1 MIEVEIKIKIGE
13 EEAVEEKLLK
23 QGFRKI
29 TQILEIDT
37 YFDNDKQ
44 EIRGGDKALRLRE
57 TKRIEQADIDFASAK
72 KDSQNIKVEINF
84 KGPKLDQAFASRPEF
99 ETQVKDAESMRMILQ
114 ALGYEKVEP
123 QVVKKRIMYVK
134 ENVTACLDHV
144 ENLGAFLELEI
155 LIDCKSQKEA
165 ALAEIRELITL
176 LGYSMDDTTARSY
189 LSQLQGRRED

>member
-1 MIEVEIKIKIGE
+1 MIEVEIKIKIDANE
-13 EEAVEEKLLK
+13 TVEDKLLK

-37 YFDNDKQ
+37 YFDNEKQ
-44 EIRGGDKALRLRE
+44 EIRGADKALRLRE
-57 TKRIEQADIDFASAK
+57 TKRIEQADIDFAAAK
-72 KDSQNIKVEINF
+72 KDSQNTKVEINF
-84 KGPKLDQAFASRPEF
+84 KGPKLDQAFASRTEY

-123 QVVKKRIMYVK
+123 QVVKKRIMYVR
-134 ENVTACLDHV
+134 ENVTACLDHI

-155 LIDCKSQKEA
+155 LVDCESQKEA
-165 ALAEIRELITL
+165 ALAEIRELIEL

-189 LSQLQGRRED
+189 LSQLQGQNED